1 MHGRG
6 RIATLPRM
14 WGRSG
19 RASGDEAADKPRNL
33 RDAIRDAR
41 IAAAERTGVIVEM
54 RDADIA
60 RLEILNEA
68 LDPVFT
74 DVPSDIEMFDRA
86 ISKGDTPRL
95 WIDMLAH
102 VAMARDKR
110 TYRFLQDTRYGRR
123 IIAESQDVP
132 EIVQA
137 VTRYVAGRLVERE
150 RALASD
156 SEIARVPAQPSKFAR
171 AIWSAV
177 WTTIWALAA
186 GLAAFFVAAW
196 FLAKP

>member
-1 MHGRG
+1 
-6 RIATLPRM
+6 M

-19 RASGDEAADKPRNL
+19 RAGGGDEAAEKPRTL
-33 RDAIRDAR
+33 RDAIREAR

-54 RDADIA
+54 RDADLA

-68 LDPVFT
+68 LDPVFEE
-74 DVPSDIEMFDRA
+74 VPADIELFDRA
-86 ISKGDTPRL
+86 ISRGDTPRL
-95 WIDMLAH
+95 WIDVLAH

-110 TYRFLQDTRYGRR
+110 TYRFLQDTRYGRK
-123 IIAESQDVP
+123 ILAESQDVP
-132 EIVQA
+132 EIVKA

-156 SEIARVPAQPSKFAR
+156 GDILRTAPLPAKKTSAIWS

-177 WTTIWALAA
+177 WTTVWALAA
-186 GLAAFFVAAW
+186 GVATFLVAAW

>member
-1 MHGRG
+1 
-6 RIATLPRM
+6 M

-19 RASGDEAADKPRNL
+19 RAGGGDEAAEKPRTL
-33 RDAIRDAR
+33 RDAIREAR

-54 RDADIA
+54 RDADLA

-68 LDPVFT
+68 LDPVFAE
-74 DVPSDIEMFDRA
+74 VPAEIEMFDRA

-95 WIDMLAH
+95 WIDVLAH

-110 TYRFLQDTRYGRR
+110 TYRFLQDTRYGRK
-123 IIAESQDVP
+123 IVAESQDVP
-132 EIVQA
+132 EIVKA
-137 VTRYVAGRLVERE
+137 VTGYVAGRLVERE

-156 SEIARVPAQPSKFAR
+156 SDILRTAPLPAKKPS

-177 WTTIWALAA
+177 WTTVWALAA
-186 GLAAFFVAAW
+186 GIATFLVAAW
-196 FLAKP
+196 FIAKP

>member
-1 MHGRG
+1 
-6 RIATLPRM
+6 M

-19 RASGDEAADKPRNL
+19 RASGGDEAADKPRTL
-33 RDAIRDAR
+33 REAVREAR
-41 IAAAERTGVIVEM
+41 IAAAERTGVVVEM

-68 LDPVFT
+68 LDPVFAEI
-74 DVPSDIEMFDRA
+74 PAEIELFDRA

-110 TYRFLQDTRYGRR
+110 TYRLLQDTRYGRK
-123 IIAESQDVP
+123 ILAESKEVAD
-132 EIVQA
+132 IVQA

-156 SEIARVPAQPSKFAR
+156 TAIVPAAAAATPR
-171 AIWSAV
+171 AGGFWSAL
-177 WTTIWALAA
+177 WTTVWALAA
-186 GLAAFFVAAW
+186 GVATFLVAAW